1 MDRTQNTGTV
11 QAGIIP
17 VFLLYLER
25 LGFCKKQQGG
35 TERHRPVYF
44 ENQIISSQ
52 RRYRL
57 R

>member
-11 QAGIIP
+11 QTGIIP
-17 VFLLYLER
+17 VFLLFLEQ

-35 TERHRPVYF
+35 AERHRPVYF

-52 RRYRL
+52 HRYRL